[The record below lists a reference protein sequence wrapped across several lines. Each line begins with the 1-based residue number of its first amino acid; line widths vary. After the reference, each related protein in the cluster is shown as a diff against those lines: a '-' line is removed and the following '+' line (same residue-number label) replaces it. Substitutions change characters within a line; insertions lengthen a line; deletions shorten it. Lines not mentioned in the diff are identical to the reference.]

1 MENNLTIFESKE
13 FGKIRTAMVD
23 RQPVFCLSDV
33 CKALDIVTPSNVK
46 QRLRAKGIYSINTPT
61 AGGLQRL
68 TFIDETNLY
77 KTIFQSR
84 KQEAQKFVDWIAEE
98 VLPSIR
104 ETGSYSLR
112 EPDSYMIDDPV
123 KRAERWIEEQKVH
136 QVELQIKEAQ
146 IAKLEPKAEYCD
158 RVLDSKQLFPIS
170 VISKEFGMSAQ
181 QLNKILLDLHV
192 QYKRGGLWYLYS
204 EYDDQGFTGPK
215 TYNIDMYGGDYEI
228 QRTSIQMQWTQ
239 KGRKFIHD
247 LLRDQLGILPVLQR
261 HSKPLFDISELPDY
275 VPHRKEN

>member
-1 MENNLTIFESKE
+1 METNLTIFENAE
-13 FGKIRTAMVD
+13 FGKIRTSIFD
-23 RQPVFCLSDV
+23 RKPVFCLSDV

-46 QRLRAKGIYSINTPT
+46 QRLDAKGIYSINTPT
-61 AGGLQRL
+61 SGGQQQL
-68 TFIDETNLY
+68 TYIDEPNLY
-77 KTIFQSR
+77 RTIFQSR
-84 KQEAQKFVDWIAEE
+84 KQEAQRFVDWIADE

-123 KRAERWIEEQKVH
+123 KRAERWIEEQKAH
-136 QVELQIKEAQ
+136 QAELQIKEAQ

-181 QLNKILLDLHV
+181 QLNKLLSDLHV
-192 QYKRGGLWYLYS
+192 QYKRGGMWYLYS
-204 EYDDQGFTGPK
+204 DYDDQGFTGPK

-228 QRTSIQMQWTQ
+228 QRISMQMQWTQ

-247 LLRDQLGILPVLQR
+247 LLKEQLNIVPILQR
-261 HSKPLFDISELPDY
+261 QNKPLFNIEELPDY
-275 VPHRKEN
+275 VRKED